1 MTLRTQAAQVAWLNT
16 RLTLDFI
23 ASSRTWIDDDLI
35 SALLVAG
42 VVSANTSGADQGR
55 GAPET
60 FLGPGVLPDAL
71 RRPVN
76 AMSVALSLGV
86 PRESARSKL
95 AALVEKGVL
104 AKTAEGFILSAEV
117 VVSEP
122 FRAAMEIFVRAV
134 ADFIIGLS
142 ALQAC
147 GVRDGD
153 RMASP
158 AWSVAGVAT
167 RIVTTHVHRGIDHA
181 RSITPQ
187 TSLTTHYIMLSI
199 SHLTGSALRVAEKM
213 PEDGG
218 ALDRFKPSI
227 GPVSV
232 AEVAAFTGLDDETV
246 RRHIGQ
252 LEGNGS
258 LMRVGSKRDVNL
270 GNEAMVA
277 RWRDF
282 QSRTMISTHQL
293 ARKLYLAG
301 VIVDAPGEALTIL

>member
-1 MTLRTQAAQVAWLNT
+1 MPLRTQAAQVAWLNT
-16 RLTLDFI
+16 RLTLEFI
-23 ASSRTWIDDDLI
+23 ASSRAWIDEDLI

-42 VVSANTSGADQGR
+42 VLSANASAADQGR
-55 GAPET
+55 GPSGT
-60 FLGPGVLPDAL
+60 FAGPGVLSDTL

-104 AKTAEGFILSAEV
+104 ARTNDGFILSAEV
-117 VVSEP
+117 VQTEP
-122 FRAAMEIFVRAV
+122 FRAAMAIFVRAV
-134 ADFIIGLS
+134 ADFIVGLS

-147 GVRDGD
+147 GVRTGD
-153 RMASP
+153 RMPSP

-167 RIVTTHVHRGIDHA
+167 RLVTTHVLRGIDHA

-199 SHLTGSALRVAEKM
+199 SHLTGSALRVVPGM
-213 PEDGG
+213 PTDGG
-218 ALDRFKPSI
+218 PLARFEPSF

-232 AEVAAFTGLDDETV
+232 TEVARFAGLDHETV
-246 RRHIGQ
+246 RRHVGQ
-252 LEGNGS
+252 LEGIGS
-258 LMRVGSKRDVNL
+258 VVRVGNKRDVNL
-270 GNEAMVA
+270 ADEVLVE
-277 RWRDF
+277 RWLDF
-282 QSRTMISTHQL
+282 QSRTVVSTHQL

-301 VIVDAPGEALTIL
+301 VIVDAPAEAMAIL